1 MTNVNESVSATG
13 GVNQK
18 ALRAPAI
25 KAIGEH
31 LQAHGAKNWGSLRK
45 MFAQVPDRTWW
56 NWVASAKKARRSHS
70 PLSVASEASTPAL
83 SPREFEDTNQ
93 QDEFISKQIRR
104 LNFTGI
110 MVKQMR
116 EIDLLQSYALTEDG
130 AIKNFAIFTQALNM
144 RERAMVSFAKAIVP
158 LTTELLREDF
168 YNAVCDV
175 IGAADEDTAL
185 KVGQALADSAGQVA
199 YYAGGDNGC

>member
-1 MTNVNESVSATG
+1 MANANKSVSATG
-13 GVNQK
+13 RLNQK
-18 ALRAPAI
+18 ALRARAI

-31 LQAHGAKNWGSLRK
+31 LQVNGAQNWGSLREE
-45 MFAQVPDRTWW
+45 FAQVPDRTWW
-56 NWVASAKKARRSHS
+56 RWVASAKKARRSHS
-70 PLSVASEASTPAL
+70 PISVASEASTLPL
-83 SPREFEDTNQ
+83 SLNAFEDSNQ

-130 AIKNFAIFTQALNM
+130 AIKNFAIFTQALTM

-175 IGAADEDTAL
+175 IGATDKDTAQ
-185 KVGQALADSAGQVA
+185 KVVQALADSAGQVA